1 MSSAILDGGCQAD
14 VNSLTPLLFEEL
26 HKIAGHCLRSERR
39 AQTLQPT
46 ALVNE
51 AYLRLV
57 SWRKVEWRDRIQF
70 LAAAAT
76 AMRRILV
83 NHALAKRA
91 RKRGGLSMR
100 TDLDRVAAV
109 FEERTTDLL
118 ALDEALAKLAALDP
132 QQAKVVELRFFGGLT
147 IAETARSLGISHA
160 TVEREWSIARA
171 WLRREIGADP

>member
-1 MSSAILDGGCQAD
+1 MSSAILDGGSQAVVD
-14 VNSLTPLLFEEL
+14 SLTPLLLDEL
-26 HKIAGHCLRSERR
+26 HKIAGHCLRFQGRE
-39 AQTLQPT
+39 QTLQPT

-57 SWRKVEWRDRIQF
+57 TWQNVASRDRVQF

-91 RKRGGLSMR
+91 QKRGGHSMR

-118 ALDEALAKLAALDP
+118 ALDEALAKLAVVDP

-147 IAETARSLGISHA
+147 IEETATSLKISHA
-160 TVEREWSIARA
+160 TVEREWSMARA
-171 WLRREIGADP
+171 WLRREIGADG